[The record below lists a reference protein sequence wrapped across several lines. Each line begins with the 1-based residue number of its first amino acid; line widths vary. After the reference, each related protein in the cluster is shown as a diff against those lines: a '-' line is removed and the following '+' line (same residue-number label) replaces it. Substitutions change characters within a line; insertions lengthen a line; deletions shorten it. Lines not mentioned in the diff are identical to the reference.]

1 MHTWRARTYTHT
13 LFIQR
18 SRWDKPLDRASHMCW
33 VGPSHRNNKSSHS
46 AKTVVG
52 TTQALEATT
61 TVPSVDATSDG
72 QKSGRSA
79 AVAVGTNPCATGE
92 WPSRQDLA
100 NRYPGVLVASWSLL
114 LPRHTCHSAAYAVA
128 NHFFDSFSN
137 SIWLYGLRPCTFRIT
152 WSSHHPHLLGCQ
164 SGHTSDRPSEAQATF
179 FRWRGFAALSMGYYH
194 EA

>member
-72 QKSGRSA
+72 QKSGRSG

-114 LPRHTCHSAAYAVA
+114 LPHHTCHSAAYAVA
-128 NHFFDSFSN
+128 NHFFDSFCEQYLVVWPASLHLSHN
-137 SIWLYGLRPCTFRIT
+137 LVLTPPSPSRVSIWPRIRQTFRGTGHILPMARLRC
-152 WSSHHPHLLGCQ
+152 SFNGLL
-164 SGHTSDRPSEAQATF
+164 P
-179 FRWRGFAALSMGYYH
+179 
-194 EA
+194 